1 MPPEQ
6 KVKLKRRSS
15 RKELDEFRFDGT
27 HARELEMKRNRGEV
41 SCAECRRLKIKCDK
55 QIPCQSCQRR
65 GCTALC
71 PNGSLSTGQGTRFVL
86 AATEHLHKRISKL
99 SNRVRQLEDAL
110 ATLQAKHSSEPHP
123 LLHADLISAS
133 QPSNEWNEDV
143 TMDVGDDYDE
153 PVAGPSGGVSGARET
168 VGVGRADGPTRGEK
182 VEKAGDKEVIDAFGT
197 LSISQ
202 HGVSRFFG
210 PTGGSESLLLS
221 NMDTPYYDL
230 PAAVAAAVAASGQ
243 QRSQQHTASSSS
255 PALSFSPPASASSA
269 NPTHATAYP
278 SHSNLLPSSSPD
290 HLRED
295 THSPGAM
302 SNATSGSGQ
311 TTTLDA
317 TLSLFSSSFPFT
329 PISQPPASVQALIER
344 EHLPKWEIALGLCR
358 TYFTEVAWLFR
369 GLTRGQVFDDML
381 PALYKR
387 EKKKARFNEDDPG
400 DREGS
405 INDDGE
411 QEEEWTGPHD
421 LALLFMVFAI
431 GALVGG
437 PVGTSPIPS
446 ARLGAPGSSSGPAPP
461 PSFTSYTGPAQ
472 AEHFYHLS
480 RAALSLSPILEK
492 PSIVTV
498 QTLHLMSVYNAMS
511 GSDMRSETSME
522 MTWGCVTLGAHLGQT
537 IGLHRDSARWGLS
550 RKMVQRRRILFW
562 DLFVADV
569 WQSLNT
575 GRPPTFSLPY
585 VDCSFP
591 QYEEDF
597 GGTSKE
603 GLDVEYE
610 LWSFRF
616 AAEVVAE
623 VTARTLTAEAPTY
636 ATIMELDKRVRDF
649 PLPASMTRDGK
660 VGPGGLGGD
669 QRGDGRD
676 GDGGKRDGDYV
687 VDFQRCVLEH
697 IKETILLYIHRS
709 FFAQA
714 IIDHPENPL
723 KSAYAPS
730 FLASYRASSTILKC
744 VIEQFKV
751 WPGSSAR
758 FWTMWTFAFTAAVVF
773 GTVVTR
779 GPKSPL
785 AKSAMRELEQAC
797 VLFSKASM
805 YSVRATKAL
814 PILKKL
820 NEKAHYALQAAQS
833 SSSDPSLGTDA
844 GLHWS
849 VKQEDT
855 DDELAIFAG
864 HTRFVSAVKDRDK
877 DKDRLSEK
885 GDMSTPTGG
894 PGVGSGKAK
903 EPPLSSSRLAEPSLG
918 ISVPHPQSYEVG
930 TGVFQ
935 TTPLTH
941 APPPPPAATHTYAQ
955 RSSEIHA
962 AHSSRPVYV
971 QQPRPAPAGLGTISI
986 GGPSGEAYSSG
997 SGTDSPDGEQMDTTG
1012 GEQRWG
1018 GGLYSM
1024 EHHHSQPQ
1032 LHAQSQHQPQHHQQ
1046 YSYAPQETR
1055 RMSGYESNG
1064 WAGPSSAGLH
1074 EPQHHHQAQPQPQ
1087 HHQPQPNHRVLPR
1100 ISRLP
1105 SHSSHVMYTSPTSS
1119 YPNSSNESIELVPV
1133 PQAPSSTDYADY
1145 GQHQQQHQ
1153 QPHTHHPPPPTHNP
1167 YQHPE
1172 HQQHHPQHHPQH
1184 HHHHHPQ
1191 PPAPSTPQYQPM
1203 YSAFGPPPPL
1213 SASHTQQHAEGR
1225 MGGPG
1230 IGSGHGDHRMSGIAP
1245 TTSSDLAD
1253 LGIAS
1258 RDSRLDEKWSMFM
1271 SESGILEPGFRG

>member
-27 HARELEMKRNRGEV
+27 HARELEMKRNRGT
-41 SCAECRRLKIKCDK
+41 CAECRRLKIKCDK

-153 PVAGPSGGVSGARET
+153 P
-168 VGVGRADGPTRGEK
+168 
-182 VEKAGDKEVIDAFGT
+182 AGDKEVIDAFGT

-210 PTGGSESLLLS
+210 PTGGSEVRAPSLLLPPNPDS
-221 NMDTPYYDL
+221 WSPPEPSLVKHGYTVL
-230 PAAVAAAVAASGQ
+230 RFTGRRSRCGRRLWPAA
-243 QRSQQHTASSSS
+243 
-255 PALSFSPPASASSA
+255 
-269 NPTHATAYP
+269 
-278 SHSNLLPSSSPD
+278 D
-290 HLRED
+290 
-295 THSPGAM
+295 
-302 SNATSGSGQ
+302 
-311 TTTLDA
+311 
-317 TLSLFSSSFPFT
+317 LFSSSFPFT

-387 EKKKARFNEDDPG
+387 EKKNARFNEDGPG

-431 GALVGG
+431 GALVG
-437 PVGTSPIPS
+437 
-446 ARLGAPGSSSGPAPP
+446 APP

-522 MTWGCVTLGAHLGQT
+522 MTWGCVTLGAHLGQS

-603 GLDVEYE
+603 DE

-687 VDFQRCVLEH
+687 STNSRTRPV
-697 IKETILLYIHRS
+697 LLYIHRS

-864 HTRFVSAVKDRDK
+864 HTRFVSA
-877 DKDRLSEK
+877 
-885 GDMSTPTGG
+885 
-894 PGVGSGKAK
+894 
-903 EPPLSSSRLAEPSLG
+903 
-918 ISVPHPQSYEVG
+918 
-930 TGVFQ
+930 
-935 TTPLTH
+935 
-941 APPPPPAATHTYAQ
+941 
-955 RSSEIHA
+955 
-962 AHSSRPVYV
+962 
-971 QQPRPAPAGLGTISI
+971 
-986 GGPSGEAYSSG
+986 
-997 SGTDSPDGEQMDTTG
+997 QMDTTG

-1032 LHAQSQHQPQHHQQ
+1032 PHAQSQHQPQHHQQ

-1105 SHSSHVMYTSPTSS
+1105 SHSSHVMYTSPASS

-1184 HHHHHPQ
+1184 LHHHHPQ

>member
-27 HARELEMKRNRGEV
+27 HARELEMKRNRGT
-41 SCAECRRLKIKCDK
+41 CAECRRLKIKCDK

-243 QRSQQHTASSSS
+243 QQSQQHTASSSS

-295 THSPGAM
+295 THSPGAI

-387 EKKKARFNEDDPG
+387 EKRKARFNEDDPG

-405 INDDGE
+405 INNDGE
-411 QEEEWTGPHD
+411 PKDENGEHEEEWTGPHD

-437 PVGTSPIPS
+437 PVGTSPMPS
-446 ARLGAPGSSSGPAPP
+446 ARLGVPGSSSGPAPP
-461 PSFTSYTGPAQ
+461 PSFSSYTGPAQ

-522 MTWGCVTLGAHLGQT
+522 MTWGCVTLGAHLGQS

-833 SSSDPSLGTDA
+833 SSSDPSLETDA

-864 HTRFVSAVKDRDK
+864 HTRFVSA
-877 DKDRLSEK
+877 
-885 GDMSTPTGG
+885 
-894 PGVGSGKAK
+894 
-903 EPPLSSSRLAEPSLG
+903 
-918 ISVPHPQSYEVG
+918 
-930 TGVFQ
+930 

-962 AHSSRPVYV
+962 AHSSRPVYA
-971 QQPRPAPAGLGTISI
+971 QHPRPAPAGLGTISI

-997 SGTDSPDGEQMDTTG
+997 SG
-1012 GEQRWG
+1012 
-1018 GGLYSM
+1018 LYSM
-1024 EHHHSQPQ
+1024 EQHHSQPQ
-1032 LHAQSQHQPQHHQQ
+1032 LHAQPQHQPQHHQQ

-1105 SHSSHVMYTSPTSS
+1105 SHSSHVMYTSPASS

-1172 HQQHHPQHHPQH
+1172 HQQHHHQ
-1184 HHHHHPQ
+1184 HHPQ

-1203 YSAFGPPPPL
+1203 L
-1213 SASHTQQHAEGR
+1213 
-1225 MGGPG
+1225 GGPG